1 MKTKEAIQWFKNTFN
16 EHLEAAVAGTP
27 FSVDMLAAI
36 AHQETGYIWGPLVDK
51 KLSTGK
57 VLALCVG
64 DTLDA
69 DKGRTAFPK
78 TKSDL
83 LAAPRGDKMFAI
95 ARQAL
100 MEMAQYTSSYSGAV
114 KNPNKFCHGF
124 GIFQYDLQ
132 FFKKDPAFFLRK
144 KWKDFAACAAKCV
157 EELKDALKRQ
167 GWTNKTTLSDTEKV
181 YVAIAYNKGRANPAL
196 GFKQGYKSKSEDGRG
211 TYYGEN
217 IFEFLRIARSISP
230 RAVGSIT
237 TSVAVTSLKPAISAM
252 PEKSHP
258 LLRFGDVGNEVK
270 VLQALLQS
278 HGFFAAA
285 LGGHFQEK
293 TRKAVLSFQQ
303 ANLGRDGKPL
313 KVDGEVGDDTWWAL
327 YHPSG
332 MPQKSHPLL
341 RFGDVG
347 DEVKVLQA
355 LLQSQGSFAAAL
367 GGHFQEKT
375 RQAVLYFQQTH
386 LGRDGKPLEVD
397 GEVGDDTWWALY
409 HPSGMPQKSNIPAI
423 LPARLTPMR
432 AKVLKI
438 AAAEHQAGVHE
449 IPDGSNWGDGVI
461 KYLEEGSSPANPWCC
476 FFWNWCVYRALSEHA
491 FGKPIGQVLTTWQQA
506 KTKGWAMDKAGYAPV
521 PGDAFVMLYKD
532 NSGKLT
538 GTGHIGFVLRVDKA
552 RNATAFNTVEGNCGN
567 RVKVGRRQM
576 DQSTLVGFINQY
588 SQEKKPRGWETG
600 LVPADDVG
608 AEGTR

>member
-16 EHLEAAVAGTP
+16 KHLEAAVVGTP

-36 AHQETGYIWGPLVDK
+36 AQQETGYIWGPLVDK
-51 KLSTGK
+51 KLSTRK

-69 DKGRTAFPK
+69 DKGRNAFPK

-83 LAAPRGDKMFAI
+83 LAAPRGDKMFVI

-100 MEMAQYTSSYSGAV
+100 VEMAQYISGYSGAV

-132 FFKKDPAFFLRK
+132 FFKEDTADPAFFLRK
-144 KWKDFAACAAKCV
+144 KWQDFAACAAKCV

-167 GWTNKTTLSDTEKV
+167 GWANKTTLSDTEKV

-196 GFKQGYKSKSEDGRG
+196 DFKQGYKSDDGK
-211 TYYGEN
+211 YYGEN
-217 IFEFLRIARSISP
+217 IAEYLALAQTISP

-237 TSVAVTSLKPAISAM
+237 TSVAVTSLKPPISVM
-252 PEKSHP
+252 PERSHP
-258 LLRFGDVGNEVK
+258 LLRFGDVGGEVK
-270 VLQALLQS
+270 VLQGLLQS
-278 HGFFAAA
+278 QGFFAAA
-285 LGGHFQEK
+285 LGGYFQEK
-293 TRKAVLSFQQ
+293 TQQ
-303 ANLGRDGKPL
+303 AL
-313 KVDGEVGDDTWWAL
+313 V
-327 YHPSG
+327 
-332 MPQKSHPLL
+332 
-341 RFGDVG
+341 
-347 DEVKVLQA
+347 
-355 LLQSQGSFAAAL
+355 
-367 GGHFQEKT
+367 
-375 RQAVLYFQQTH
+375 YFQQTH

-397 GEVGDDTWWALY
+397 GEAGDDTWWALY

-449 IPDGSNWGDGVI
+449 IPDGSNWGNGVI
-461 KYLEEGSSPANPWCC
+461 KYLEEGGSPADCWCC
-476 FFWNWCVYRALSEHA
+476 FFWSWCVHRALGEHA
-491 FGKPIGQVLTTWQQA
+491 FGKPMGHVLTTWQQA

-532 NSGKLT
+532 DSGKLK

-552 RNATAFNTVEGNCGN
+552 RNATAFNTLEGNCGN

-588 SQEKKPRGWETG
+588 TREKKLRGWETG
-600 LVPADDVG
+600 LVTAEDVG
-608 AEGTR
+608 AEGT

>member
-1 MKTKEAIQWFKNTFN
+1 MKTKEAIEWFKKTFN
-16 EHLEAAVAGTP
+16 KHLQAAVRGTP

-36 AHQETGYIWGPLVDK
+36 AQQETGYIWGPLVDK
-51 KLSTGK
+51 KLNRGK
-57 VLALCVG
+57 ILALCVG

-69 DKGRTAFPK
+69 DKGRKAFPK

-83 LAAPRGDKMFAI
+83 LAAPRGPEMFAI

-100 MEMAQYTSSYSGAV
+100 VEMAKYDPGYARAV
-114 KNPNKFCHGF
+114 RNPDKFCHGF

-132 FFKKDPAFFLRK
+132 YFQEDPGFFLQK
-144 KWKDFAACAAKCV
+144 KWKDFAVCAAKCV
-157 EELKDALKRQ
+157 QELKDALKSL
-167 GWTNKTTLSDTEKV
+167 GWAGKMALSDPEKV
-181 YVAIAYNKGRANPAL
+181 YVAIAYNKGSRVDTEG
-196 GFKQGYKSKSEDGRG
+196 GFKQGYKSDEGK
-211 TYYGEN
+211 YYGEN
-217 IFEFLRIARSISP
+217 IEEYLALAQTVSP
-230 RAVGSIT
+230 RAVGSIK
-237 TSVAVTSLKPAISAM
+237 TSVAATSLKPPISAV
-252 PEKSHP
+252 PEKSHS
-258 LLRFGDVGNEVK
+258 LLRFGDVGDEVK
-270 VLQALLQS
+270 VLQSLLQS
-278 HGFFAAA
+278 QGYFSAA

-293 TRKAVLSFQQ
+293 TRQAVVYFQQ
-303 ANLGRDGKPL
+303 THLGRDGKPL
-313 KVDGEVGDDTWWAL
+313 EADGEVGDDTWWAL

-332 MPQKSHPLL
+332 MLEKSHPLL

-347 DEVKVLQA
+347 DEVKVLQS
-355 LLQSQGSFAAAL
+355 LLQSQGYFPAAL

-375 RQAVLYFQQTH
+375 KQAVVYFQQTH

-409 HPSGMPQKSNIPAI
+409 HPSGMPQKSNILAI
-423 LPARLTPMR
+423 LPAKLTPMR
-432 AKVLKI
+432 AKVLKT

-449 IPDGSNWGDGVI
+449 DPDGSNWGDGVS
-461 KYLEEGSSPANPWCC
+461 KYLEEGGSPADSWCC
-476 FFWNWCVYRALSEHA
+476 FFWSWCVHSALGEHP
-491 FGKPIGQVLTTWQQA
+491 FGKPMGSVLTTWQQA
-506 KTKGWAMDKAGYAPV
+506 KAKGWAMEKAGYAPV

-532 NSGKLT
+532 DSGKLK

-588 SQEKKPRGWETG
+588 SSREKKPTSWKTG
-600 LVPADDVG
+600 LVATDDVG

>member
-1 MKTKEAIQWFKNTFN
+1 MKTEAIQWFKNTFN
-16 EHLEAAVAGTP
+16 KHLEAAVVGTP

-36 AHQETGYIWGPLVDK
+36 AQQETGYIWGPLVDK
-51 KLSTGK
+51 KLSTRK

-69 DKGRTAFPK
+69 DKGRNAFPK

-83 LAAPRGDKMFAI
+83 LAAPRGDKMFVI

-100 MEMAQYTSSYSGAV
+100 VEMAQYISGYSGAV

-132 FFKKDPAFFLRK
+132 FFKEDPADPAFFLRK
-144 KWKDFAACAAKCV
+144 KWQDFAACAAKCV

-167 GWTNKTTLSDTEKV
+167 CWENKTTRSDTEKV

-196 GFKQGYKSKSEDGRG
+196 DFKQGYKSDDGK
-211 TYYGEN
+211 YYGEN
-217 IFEFLRIARSISP
+217 IFEFLRIAQSISP

-237 TSVAVTSLKPAISAM
+237 TTVAVTSLEPLISVM
-252 PEKSHP
+252 PE
-258 LLRFGDVGNEVK
+258 
-270 VLQALLQS
+270 
-278 HGFFAAA
+278 
-285 LGGHFQEK
+285 
-293 TRKAVLSFQQ
+293 
-303 ANLGRDGKPL
+303 
-313 KVDGEVGDDTWWAL
+313 
-327 YHPSG
+327 
-332 MPQKSHPLL
+332 KSHPLL

-355 LLQSQGSFAAAL
+355 LLQSQGYFAAAL

-375 RQAVLYFQQTH
+375 KQALVYFQQTH

-397 GEVGDDTWWALY
+397 GEAGDDTWWALY
-409 HPSGMPQKSNIPAI
+409 HPSGVPQKSNIPAI

-449 IPDGSNWGDGVI
+449 IPDGSNWGNGVI
-461 KYLEEGSSPANPWCC
+461 KYLEEGGSSADCWCC
-476 FFWNWCVYRALSEHA
+476 FFWSWCVHRALGEHA
-491 FGKPIGQVLTTWQQA
+491 FGKPMGDVLTTWQQA
-506 KTKGWAMDKAGYAPV
+506 TTKGWAMDKAGYAPV

-532 NSGKLT
+532 DSGKLK
-538 GTGHIGFVLRVDKA
+538 GT
-552 RNATAFNTVEGNCGN
+552 CGN

-588 SQEKKPRGWETG
+588 SREKKPRGWETG
-600 LVPADDVG
+600 LVTADDVG